1 MGYRWI
7 RAAVVVVGW
16 WCRASVVVQDK
27 VVSMVSHPRIRGST
41 KLHSPSSDMFF
52 ARRYPVPYDDEASS
66 SVSSTE
72 DPLEFSEDEDDD
84 EASSSVSIAYII
96 IIVLS

>member
-52 ARRYPVPYDDEASS
+52 ARRYCCI
-66 SVSSTE
+66 
-72 DPLEFSEDEDDD
+72 LQGC
-84 EASSSVSIAYII
+84 SICAACQDFIDRI
-96 IIVLS
+96 

>member
-41 KLHSPSSDMFF
+41 KPHSPSSDMFF
-52 ARRYPVPYDDEASS
+52 ARRDELG
-66 SVSSTE
+66 TG
-72 DPLEFSEDEDDD
+72 
-84 EASSSVSIAYII
+84 I
-96 IIVLS
+96 